1 MEAVVCRYPRHIR
14 WDTPRVPGGF
24 NGWGSSGGRP
34 EGGSCLGTDLL
45 PNPSETA
52 SPNDNRGQG
61 TLLEALVLAAA
72 GGHNVLMVDLWGSG
86 KTMSEADGLIL

>member
-1 MEAVVCRYPRHIR
+1 MLSRGCGLIGY
-14 WDTPRVPGGF
+14 
-24 NGWGSSGGRP
+24 
-34 EGGSCLGTDLL
+34 
-45 PNPSETA
+45 